1 MNSYHPMRLRLGVAM
16 AVKGGR
22 TAIVGSEVFEKRN
35 LDGRTVY
42 SFEIGS
48 IDRIPGTVEG
58 TRDRVIDYITK
69 LAEFKP
75 CVMTDIGSPQGEA
88 LLRAMRDGW
97 PKDIHRPHAYEG
109 VGDRKPLFS
118 AFLHAY
124 SNGRVVIPKK
134 LKHRAELD
142 KSLVFFMGSGHA
154 KEGLELESEDEA
166 MVVALGLSLVWPIH
180 GQQQARKFEG

>member
-1 MNSYHPMRLRLGVAM
+1 MRLSLRLRLGVAM

-22 TAIVGSEVFEKRN
+22 TAIIGTEVREKR
-35 LDGRTVY
+35 DGKGRALYDFTV
-42 SFEIGS
+42 GS

-58 TRDRVIDYITK
+58 THERVDSYIEK

-75 CVMTDIGSPQGEA
+75 CVMVDIGSPQGEA
-88 LLRAMRDGW
+88 LLRAMRDDW
-97 PKDIHRPHAYEG
+97 PKGIHRPHAYEG
-109 VGDRKPLFS
+109 IGDRKPLFS

-124 SNGRVVIPKK
+124 SNGRVSIPKS

-142 KSLVFFMGSGHA
+142 KSLVFYMGAGHA

-166 MVVALGLSLVWPIH
+166 MVVALGLSLVWPLH
-180 GQQQARKFEG
+180 GQLKARSF